1 MEGIVMKFLLPKLS
15 LIALVFLLSAC
26 GGGGIDGGGT
36 TNPPPPANLAPTAN
50 AGTDTTADE
59 EATVSITGSA
69 TDTDGT
75 IASYAW
81 SQTSGE
87 AVSLTGTD
95 APTAS
100 FISPTTTTQLSLTFQ
115 LTVTDDDG
123 ATASDSV
130 DITINSVNLI
140 PVASAGNDQ
149 TVNEQTNVI
158 LSGNSTDTDG
168 TIASYSWIQ
177 TAGITVSI
185 NNESSAES
193 SFTAPV
199 TSTPI
204 DLTFQ
209 LTVTDNEEATASDS
223 VVITVEPIVDV
234 TIEQSTVDIATVSS
248 GAFGEVEVVDGI
260 AIIDITTVTD
270 EGLVTANDP
279 DDNIIWM
286 GYINVGDET
295 ITLNADTT
303 TMALMLLV
311 PNLVIF
317 NNSQPDIFLGY
328 YESSQSVADLSTYLT
343 NNNDWYQLPQA
354 FTDLYSAAVL
364 SLFNQIN
371 PTGTQLTAKVS
382 GSTKSQKAVIV
393 VNENEQ
399 GVITTN
405 YAQTLNGIE
414 VKVENITTAGK
425 ENLFSI
431 EVTNKLNR
439 WVGIAVGPDPESYS
453 GSPAS
458 LPSGNFSYIHKGK
471 NDTARFEDKLDK
483 LDDDPETKT
492 YGLYV
497 YGPAADDFFGN
508 YVDGRFA
515 NKLHGNA
522 TAYTLLF
529 DIAVPVFGRAIG
541 GKSCLQQMFDPTRQ
555 TYGIA
560 AKIISDPNIQDYL
573 SIPELDNAALE
584 IGKLIADAI
593 ATTGSDCLKEIALKQ
608 LQKLIPLIGQV
619 QTITDLFA
627 NINTANDVY
636 QAIAVSKGKTSW
648 EVSNRINMSFYM
660 QGVGYIPSPDALYG
674 KPAYRDKTQIPSNY
688 IANYP
693 GTCIAD
699 ATKQNICEGYT
710 FAKDTPKIIT
720 YTLKCIDP
728 VTEAT
733 TPCKSG
739 VVEPDMIDLIPQTD
753 GTFSFNIDYSDKG
766 DKEYSHIFKVYDE
779 TGAENQY
786 TASVQIQTAVP
797 QLVYRI
803 DGQEFET
810 VLDASGFL
818 QNVTP
823 YEINTQ
829 GAASKTVT
837 FEIHNKGLGVTEI
850 NQIGPII
857 GSSRFTASNYS
868 TDFTNSPITK
878 GQSRVFDLTYTPT
891 GFETEVATLPLF
903 GVGNLL
909 GDENLLTSSIGFKQY
924 ERMDLMVEG
933 NSNAPE
939 IKVVLNNAEV
949 PSSST
954 LVAEDFET
962 IKAYSKQPVSIT
974 ISNVG
979 SALLRIASVRGPYPN
994 TTLDL
999 NNGVDIE
1006 PGGSITVNGT
1016 YFGNTIGSV
1025 DEIITI
1031 VSNDADEGTYQ
1042 LLLRSNVT
1050 LPDPPRWRMSPS
1062 YCVGGGFYS
1071 VFYYEIR
1078 SSAGGSMNTNVGG
1091 GDAWAYNTSEFYSE
1105 DVVACWSHTFPS
1117 YSGGTIDITLTDE
1130 FGQVVKE
1137 TGFYIDCPA
1146 ENDPPAFSLFC
1157 E

>member
-1 MEGIVMKFLLPKLS
+1 
-15 LIALVFLLSAC
+15 
-26 GGGGIDGGGT
+26 
-36 TNPPPPANLAPTAN
+36 
-50 AGTDTTADE
+50 
-59 EATVSITGSA
+59 
-69 TDTDGT
+69 
-75 IASYAW
+75 
-81 SQTSGE
+81 
-87 AVSLTGTD
+87 
-95 APTAS
+95 
-100 FISPTTTTQLSLTFQ
+100 
-115 LTVTDDDG
+115 
-123 ATASDSV
+123 
-130 DITINSVNLI
+130 
-140 PVASAGNDQ
+140 
-149 TVNEQTNVI
+149 
-158 LSGNSTDTDG
+158 
-168 TIASYSWIQ
+168 
-177 TAGITVSI
+177 VSI

-209 LTVTDNEEATASDS
+209 LTVTDNENAIASDS
-223 VVITVEPIVDV
+223 VVITVEPIVAV

-248 GAFGEVEVVDGI
+248 GAFREVEVVDGI
-260 AIIDITTVTD
+260 ASIDITTVTD
-270 EGLVTANDP
+270 EGLVTAYDA
-279 DDNIIWM
+279 DDNIVWM

-382 GSTKSQKAVIV
+382 GSTKLQKAVIV

-399 GVITTN
+399 GIITTN

-414 VKVENITTAGK
+414 VKVANITTAGK
-425 ENLFSI
+425 EDYFSI

-439 WVGIAVGPDPESYS
+439 WVGIAVGPDPETYS
-453 GSPAS
+453 GSPAT
-458 LPSGNFSYIHKGK
+458 LPSGTLSYIHKGK
-471 NDTARFEDKLDK
+471 DSIARFEDELIK
-483 LDDDPETKT
+483 LDDDPESKT
-492 YGLYV
+492 YGIYV

-560 AKIISDPNIQDYL
+560 AKIISDPNIQNYL

-593 ATTGSDCLKEIALKQ
+593 VTTGSDCLKDIALKQ

-627 NINTANDVY
+627 NINTTNDVY

-660 QGVGYIPSPDALYG
+660 EGVGYIPSPDALYG
-674 KPAYRDKTQIPSNY
+674 NPAYRVKTQIPDGY
-688 IANYP
+688 INDYS
-693 GTCIAD
+693 GTCVQDDEA
-699 ATKQNICEGYT
+699 QSICEGYT
-710 FAKDTPKIIT
+710 FAKDTPKIIA

-728 VTEAT
+728 VTEVI

-739 VVEPDMIDLIPQTD
+739 VVDADTPGTIDLTPEPD
-753 GTFSFNIDYSDKG
+753 GTFSFNIDYSDTG
-766 DKEYSHIFKVYDE
+766 DKEYSHVFKVYDE
-779 TGAENQY
+779 AGAENQY

-837 FEIHNKGLGVTEI
+837 VEIHNKGLGVTEI
-850 NQIGPII
+850 NQIGPIL
-857 GSSRFTASNYS
+857 GSTRFTTSNYS
-868 TDFTNSPITK
+868 TDFTNSPIAK
-878 GQSRVFDLTYTPT
+878 GQSRVFDVTYTPT
-891 GFETEVATLPLF
+891 SFETEVATLPLF

-933 NSNAPE
+933 ALNAPD
-939 IKVVLNNAEV
+939 IKVAIDGVDVL
-949 PSSST
+949 SSTT
-954 LVAEDFET
+954 LVAHDLGDVV
-962 IKAYSKQPVSIT
+962 AYEQSTPISVT
-974 ISNVG
+974 ISNEGTAPLTINAFNFGGMFDMSISAIPNFPLVIEPNG
-979 SALLRIASVRGPYPN
+979 SILLTGSYSSQKIIGLFDRTIKINSDDLFDKTYIILLRGNGIPPPPPIFTMGPLQCNNNYEG
-994 TTLDL
+994 L
-999 NNGVDIE
+999 NSANFDFRIESEANGRYSIDS
-1006 PGGSITVNGT
+1006 GGLTNGSWERESSEVYGGITVT
-1016 YFGNTIGSV
+1016 
-1025 DEIITI
+1025 
-1031 VSNDADEGTYQ
+1031 
-1042 LLLRSNVT
+1042 
-1050 LPDPPRWRMSPS
+1050 
-1062 YCVGGGFYS
+1062 
-1071 VFYYEIR
+1071 
-1078 SSAGGSMNTNVGG
+1078 
-1091 GDAWAYNTSEFYSE
+1091 
-1105 DVVACWSHTFPS
+1105 CWSHFFRT
-1117 YSGGTIDITLTDE
+1117 YGGGTLVISLTDE
-1130 FGQVVKE
+1130 FGQTVE
-1137 TGFYIDCPA
+1137 INQPYPNCPITGNPLFQWA
-1146 ENDPPAFSLFC
+1146 ECAEYYGSP
-1157 E
+1157 